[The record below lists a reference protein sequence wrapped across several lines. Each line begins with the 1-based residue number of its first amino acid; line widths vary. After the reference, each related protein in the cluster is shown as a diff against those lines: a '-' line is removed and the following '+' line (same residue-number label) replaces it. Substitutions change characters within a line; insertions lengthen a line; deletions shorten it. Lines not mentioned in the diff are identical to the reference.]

1 MIFNEKS
8 SIEKRVYSENL
19 LNIYDSVHVKK
30 KNAQFYSITAAIRVL
45 FMHETINERDISDET
60 RFNFYDTR
68 SIDLH
73 RRMAWDSVFI
83 CPFFSKKNRTFWFK
97 RCYPATSILIGT
109 IVLIVFADCN
119 LIVRRPRKLEFC
131 LERTPRGRRYYRSA
145 FESIDFGLSE

>member
-1 MIFNEKS
+1 MG
-8 SIEKRVYSENL
+8 KRVYLENL
-19 LNIYDSVHVKK
+19 LNIYSLHAKK
-30 KNAQFYSITAAIRVL
+30 MHNSYSITAAIIAL
-45 FMHETINERDISDET
+45 LMHETINERGISDET
-60 RFNFYDTR
+60 RFNFYYTR

-83 CPFFSKKNRTFWFK
+83 CPPFFSKKSRTFWFK